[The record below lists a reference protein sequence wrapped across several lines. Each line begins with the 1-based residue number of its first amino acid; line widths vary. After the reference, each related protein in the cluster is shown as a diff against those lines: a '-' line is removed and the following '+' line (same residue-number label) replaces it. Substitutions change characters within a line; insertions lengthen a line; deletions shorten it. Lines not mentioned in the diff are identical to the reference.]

1 MTKRTIT
8 TKQQHRAKALLYPA
22 VLLMLSACGGSDSS
36 EARIDYG
43 PLHGQQAS
51 VPGDPAANLI
61 PVNGNTT
68 GLLQQLDASRDP
80 ESGGLNPALYLLPTR
95 SPASLP
101 EHQWQPQGIP
111 EHLSPATLGGEGA
124 GFYALH
130 GDTRNS
136 DEVIAVAAPT
146 PQLNWIAETHLLSY
160 EGGVF
165 DRQSNVYV
173 VPVDPVESVYLYSLD
188 GQSGER
194 RWSLP
199 GTRIGQGGAP
209 LILPRTLGADDDVIY
224 VGSYEYLT
232 AISQSGE
239 VLWDVATGLTA
250 PEGAGHID
258 THNFGVNYHSELDA
272 VVALMADGHLVVHDR
287 QTGAPMAEPF
297 SLPGAPTLP
306 MAYQTDYSQ
315 LEPFVHG
322 GLSRLFSDTATFFD
336 VLTMVLGGGYEVAN
350 YFSIDPNTGR
360 MLIGATAPDE
370 ADGVTDGYSAYGA
383 LFAVTLD
390 ATGQARIEWRRD
402 FEGGTAATPTLSLD
416 GSRVYTADATDQL
429 LAIDANSG
437 ELLWSQPTGSGQ
449 VVGSVAVSREGG
461 EIFASTAIDIIKF
474 VEMGDCAGNGT
485 TCGEPVWVA
494 NLSDTFDTSLLQQ
507 ATPQAQVYQQ
517 VFKPAFEAFY
527 HAIGASDFTF
537 TPYTGNMVL
546 AGITGNGVVAQV
558 GFGYLNTQGRVM
570 PLQISQVLLDRET
583 GEIRA
588 ATPGVEESVS
598 VMATAPNGNLY
609 MSNSAL
615 RRVLNLGILRA
626 VGHQTN
632 NPMLKVVGSE
642 TIGGIAQFAQ
652 PDGRHWQL
660 ANEIVAVATGRM
672 DNLIDSTA
680 SHSSEA
686 VSMEIARFKVLL
698 KQYQDTLTLAHQAG
712 EVSDSEVEERVSLLD
727 TLMALEE
734 GNLQANRPLLDGLS
748 LQQ

>member
-1 MTKRTIT
+1 MRKIT
-8 TKQQHRAKALLYPA
+8 TTQQHRAKALLYPA
-22 VLLMLSACGGSDSS
+22 VLLMLTACGGSDTS
-36 EARIDYG
+36 ETPIDYG
-43 PLHGQQAS
+43 PLHGLQAD
-51 VPGDPAANLI
+51 VPEDPAKNRI
-61 PVNGNTT
+61 TVDGNTT
-68 GLLQQLDASRDP
+68 QLLQQQDASRDP
-80 ESGGLNPALYLLPTR
+80 DSGGLNPALYLLPTR
-95 SPASLP
+95 SPATLP
-101 EHQWQPQGIP
+101 DHQWQPQGFP
-111 EHLSPATLGGEGA
+111 RHLPPTTLGAEAA

-165 DRQSNVYV
+165 DRDSNVYV

-199 GTRIGQGGAP
+199 GTRMGQGGAP
-209 LILPRTLGADDDVIY
+209 LILPRSLEADEDVIY

-232 AISQSGE
+232 AVSQSGE

-258 THNFGVNYHSELDA
+258 THNFGVNYHAGLDA

-287 QTGAPMAEPF
+287 QTGAPLAEPF

-322 GLSRLFSDTATFFD
+322 GLSRMFNDTATFFD

-370 ADGVTDGYSAYGA
+370 ADGVADGYSAYGA
-383 LFAVTLD
+383 LFSVSLD
-390 ATGQARIEWRRD
+390 SSGQASIDWRRD

-416 GSRVYTADATDQL
+416 GTRVYTADAVDQL
-429 LAIDANSG
+429 LAIDAASG

-461 EIFASTAIDIIKF
+461 EIFASTAVDIIKF
-474 VEMGDCAGNGT
+474 VEMGHCAGDGT
-485 TCGEPVWVA
+485 QCGEPVWVA

-507 ATPQAQVYQQ
+507 PTPAAQVYQQ

-527 HAIGASDFTF
+527 RSISASDFTF
-537 TPYTGNMVL
+537 DPYTGNMVL

-588 ATPGVEESVS
+588 ATAGVEESVS

-615 RRVLNLGILRA
+615 RRVLNLAIVRA
-626 VGHQTN
+626 VGHQTG
-632 NPMLKVVGSE
+632 NPVLKQFGSE
-642 TIGGIAQFAQ
+642 TLGGIAQFAQ

-660 ANEIVAVATGRM
+660 ANEIVTVAKGRL
-672 DNLIDSTA
+672 DNLIASAA
-680 SHSSEA
+680 SHSSDA
-686 VSMEIARFKVLL
+686 VASEIGRFRVLL
-698 KQYQDTLTLAHQAG
+698 RQYQGTLERAHQAG
-712 EVSDSEVEERVSLLD
+712 EVSDAARDERTARIA

-734 GNLQANRPLLDGLS
+734 GNLQESRALLDGLS
-748 LQQ
+748 LPE